1 MLSLNNKIF
10 KKIESR
16 NRLKNSSSFKRP
28 YNSINK
34 LNTFYSITN
43 NTRNIN
49 SYENYKSTNF
59 NSISNTTKRSNN
71 KVNFHKLKIYDE
83 EKFKLPITN
92 RIMRFSKGLFQKIKR
107 KKNNLELDSEETDK
121 LCILPDYFNVKNFTL
136 KTSKVVDY
144 LNLNENNNFFLF
156 NKNIRKLKDKF
167 DFPENYKTLRQR
179 SYTPINRNKKIEEIY
194 PTVFNIEGKKNRK
207 LLEEIENE
215 KRRRTR
221 KIEFLNNKIK
231 KNNNILKKKMIR
243 ERNKAEEENNKINL
257 SNMAYRR
264 QLLLSRVKFI
274 KKDLNHLKRKNSFKF
289 HLELP
294 LYNFFLN
301 LNY

>member
-107 KKNNLELDSEETDK
+107 KKNKLELDSEESDK

-156 NKNIRKLKDKF
+156 KKNIRKLKNKF

-215 KRRRTR
+215 KRRKTR

>member
-43 NTRNIN
+43 NTRNQY

-107 KKNNLELDSEETDK
+107 KKNNLELDSEESDK

-156 NKNIRKLKDKF
+156 KKNIRKLKNKF

-179 SYTPINRNKKIEEIY
+179 SYTPININKKIEEIY

>member
-34 LNTFYSITN
+34 LNTFYFITN
-43 NTRNIN
+43 NTRNLH

-83 EKFKLPITN
+83 EKFKLPIKN

-107 KKNNLELDSEETDK
+107 KKNRLELDNEESNK
-121 LCILPDYFNVKNFTL
+121 LCILPDYFDVKNFTL

-156 NKNIRKLKDKF
+156 NKNILKLKNKF
-167 DFPENYKTLRQR
+167 DFHENYKTLRQR

>member
-34 LNTFYSITN
+34 LNTFYYTTN

-156 NKNIRKLKDKF
+156 NKNIRKLKNKF
-167 DFPENYKTLRQR
+167 DFHENYKTLRQR

-215 KRRRTR
+215 KRRKTR

-243 ERNKAEEENNKINL
+243 ERNKAEEENHKINL

>member
-16 NRLKNSSSFKRP
+16 NKLKNSSSFKRP

-34 LNTFYSITN
+34 LNTFYYTTN

-107 KKNNLELDSEETDK
+107 KKNKLELDSEESDK

-156 NKNIRKLKDKF
+156 KKNIRKLKNKF

-179 SYTPINRNKKIEEIY
+179 SYTPININKKIEEIY

-215 KRRRTR
+215 KRIRTR

>member
-34 LNTFYSITN
+34 LNTFYSTTN
-43 NTRNIN
+43 NTRNLH

-156 NKNIRKLKDKF
+156 NKNIRKLKNKF
-167 DFPENYKTLRQR
+167 DFHENYKTLRQR

>member
-43 NTRNIN
+43 NTRNLH

-107 KKNNLELDSEETDK
+107 KKNNLELDSEESDK

-156 NKNIRKLKDKF
+156 KKNIRKLKNKF
-167 DFPENYKTLRQR
+167 DFHENYKTLRQR

>member
-34 LNTFYSITN
+34 LNTFYYTTY

-107 KKNNLELDSEETDK
+107 KKNNLELDSEESDK

-156 NKNIRKLKDKF
+156 NKNIRKLKNKF
-167 DFPENYKTLRQR
+167 DFHENYKTLRQR
-179 SYTPINRNKKIEEIY
+179 SYTPININKKIEEIY

>member
-43 NTRNIN
+43 NTRNLH

-107 KKNNLELDSEETDK
+107 KKNNLELDSEESDK

-156 NKNIRKLKDKF
+156 KKNIRKLKNKF
-167 DFPENYKTLRQR
+167 DFHENYKTLRQR
-179 SYTPINRNKKIEEIY
+179 SYTPININKKIEEIY

>member
-34 LNTFYSITN
+34 LNTFYSTTN
-43 NTRNIN
+43 NTRNLH

-107 KKNNLELDSEETDK
+107 KKNKLELDNEETDK

-179 SYTPINRNKKIEEIY
+179 SYTPININKKIEEIY

-243 ERNKAEEENNKINL
+243 ERNKAEEENHKINL

>member
-34 LNTFYSITN
+34 LNTFYYTTN
-43 NTRNIN
+43 NTRNLH

-107 KKNNLELDSEETDK
+107 KKNNLELDSEESDK

-156 NKNIRKLKDKF
+156 KKNIRKLKNKF

-179 SYTPINRNKKIEEIY
+179 SYTPININKKIEEIY

-243 ERNKAEEENNKINL
+243 ERNKAEEENHKINL